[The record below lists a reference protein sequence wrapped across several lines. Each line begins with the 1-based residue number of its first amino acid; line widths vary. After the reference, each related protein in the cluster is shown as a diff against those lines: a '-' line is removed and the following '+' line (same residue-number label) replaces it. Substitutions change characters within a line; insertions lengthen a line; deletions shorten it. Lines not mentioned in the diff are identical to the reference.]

1 MTAPVTDYRICRRCV
16 MDTTDPE
23 IAFDQEGVCHH
34 CRRYDVRVRSS
45 VLPGEAGSR
54 ALTQLA
60 ERIRAEGRDRR
71 YDCVIGVSGGVDSTY
86 VAYLARSLGLR
97 PLAVHL
103 DNGWDSETAATNIGR
118 ALKALSIDLSTYV
131 IDWEE
136 FRDLQ
141 LSFLKASTPD
151 AEIPT
156 DHAIFALMYGTAD
169 RMGIRHVLTG
179 FNVRTESHMTDA
191 WSRGYYDWRYIRSIH
206 RRFGT
211 VALRSYPHMSLW
223 TYRRY
228 LRKLRSIDVLDFG
241 DYVKADAVR
250 TLERELG
257 WKYYGGKHFESIYTR
272 FFQGYILPRKWG
284 FDKRRSHYS
293 SLICS
298 GEMTREEAL
307 DELTKPPYPIDQQ
320 RADRV
325 YVAKKLGLSETEF
338 EAILALPR
346 RSFWDYPSYGRLY
359 RNRTFLLL
367 RRLLGGGRDN
377 RS

>member
-1 MTAPVTDYRICRRCV
+1 
-16 MDTTDPE
+16 
-23 IAFDQEGVCHH
+23 
-34 CRRYDVRVRSS
+34 VR
-45 VLPGEAGSR
+45 PGEEGRR
-54 ALTQLA
+54 ALLQLA
-60 ERIRAEGRDRR
+60 QTVRAEGRGRQ

-86 VAYLARSLGLR
+86 VAYVAKGLGLR

-103 DNGWDSETAATNIGR
+103 DNGWDSELAVTNIAR
-118 ALKALSIDLSTYV
+118 TLKTLEIDLSTHV
-131 IDWEE
+131 INWEE

-141 LSFLKASTPD
+141 LAFLKASTPD

-156 DHAIFALMYGTAD
+156 DHAIFALMYGTATHL
-169 RMGIRHVLTG
+169 GIRYVLTG

-191 WSRGYYDWRYIRSIH
+191 WSQGYYDWRYIRSIH
-206 RRFGT
+206 RLFGK
-211 VALRSYPHMSLW
+211 VPLRTYPHMGLW

-228 LRKLRSIDVLDFG
+228 MKKLRSVDVLDFG
-241 DYVKADAVR
+241 DYVKADAIR

-284 FDKRRSHYS
+284 FDKRRCHCS

-307 DELTKPPYPIDQQ
+307 DELRKPPYPLELQL
-320 RADRV
+320 ADRL
-325 YVAKKLGLSETEF
+325 YVAKKLGLSENEL

-346 RSFWDYPSYGRLY
+346 RTYWDYPSYGRLY
-359 RNRTFLLL
+359 RNRAFLLV
-367 RRLLGGGRDN
+367 RRLLGAARRD

>member
-1 MTAPVTDYRICRRCV
+1 VNAPVAAYRICTRCV

-23 IAFDQEGVCHH
+23 IRFDEDGVCHH
-34 CRRYDVRVRSS
+34 CRRYEQLVRAK
-45 VLPGEAGSR
+45 VLPGEAGR
-54 ALTQLA
+54 QALA
-60 ERIRAEGRDRR
+60 ELAEQIRTEGRDRR

-86 VAYLARSLGLR
+86 VAYLTRNLGLR

-103 DNGWDSETAATNIGR
+103 DNGWDSELAVTNIGR
-118 ALKALSIDLSTYV
+118 ALRTLGIDLSTHV

-141 LSFLKASTPD
+141 LAFLKASTPD

-156 DHAIFALMYGTAD
+156 DHAIFSLMYGTAS
-169 RMGIRHVLTG
+169 RLGVRYLLTG

-191 WSRGYYDWRYIRSIH
+191 WSQGYYDWRYIRSVH
-206 RRFGT
+206 RLFGE
-211 VALRSYPHMSLW
+211 VRLRSYPHMGLW

-228 LRKLRSIDVLDFG
+228 LKTIRSVDVLNFG

-250 TLERELG
+250 TLERDLG
-257 WKYYGGKHFESIYTR
+257 WRYYGGKHFESIYTR

-284 FDKRRSHYS
+284 FDKRRCHYS

-307 DELTKPPYPIDQQ
+307 QELQKPPYPLDLQL
-320 RADRV
+320 ADRE
-325 YVAKKLGLSETEF
+325 YVAKKLGLSEAEL

-346 RSFWDYPSYGRLY
+346 RTYWDYPSYGRLY
-359 RNRTFLLL
+359 RNRAFTLVRTAWARIF
-367 RRLLGGGRDN
+367 RRRP
-377 RS
+377 

>member
-1 MTAPVTDYRICRRCV
+1 MTGSAPGYRICRRCV
-16 MDTTDPE
+16 MDTTDPG
-23 IAFDQEGVCHH
+23 ISFDDNGVCHH
-34 CRRYDVRVRSS
+34 CRRYDERLRSKVR
-45 VLPGEAGSR
+45 PGEEGRR
-54 ALTQLA
+54 ALAQLA
-60 ERIRAEGRDRR
+60 EAIRAEGRDRR

-86 VAYLARSLGLR
+86 VAYIARSLGLR

-103 DNGWDSETAATNIGR
+103 DNGWDSELAVTNIGR
-118 ALKALSIDLSTYV
+118 VLKTLGIDLSTHV
-131 IDWEE
+131 INWEE

-156 DHAIFALMYGTAD
+156 DHAIFALMYGTAK
-169 RMGIRHVLTG
+169 RLGIRYVLTG

-191 WSRGYYDWRYIRSIH
+191 WSQGYYDWRYIRSVH

-211 VALRSYPHMSLW
+211 IPLRSYPHMGLW
-223 TYRRY
+223 TYRRH
-228 LRKLRSIDVLDFG
+228 LKKLQSVDVLDFG
-241 DYVKADAVR
+241 DYVKADAIR

-284 FDKRRSHYS
+284 FDKRRCHCS

-298 GEMTREEAL
+298 GEMTREAAL
-307 DELTKPPYPIDQQ
+307 DELRKPPYPPELQL
-320 RADRV
+320 ADRV
-325 YVAKKLGLSETEF
+325 YVAKKLGLSETEL

-346 RSFWDYPSYGRLY
+346 RTYWDYPSYGRLY
-359 RNRTFLLL
+359 RNRAFLLA
-367 RRLLGGGRDN
+367 RKLLGSARRG
-377 RS
+377 SS

>member
-1 MTAPVTDYRICRRCV
+1 

-23 IAFDQEGVCHH
+23 ISFDQDGLCHH
-34 CRRYDVRVRSS
+34 CRRYEGRVRSRVVS
-45 VLPGEAGSR
+45 GEAGRR
-54 ALTQLA
+54 ALAQLA
-60 ERIRAEGRDRR
+60 ERMRAGGRDHR
-71 YDCVIGVSGGVDSTY
+71 YDCLIGVSGGVDSTY
-86 VAYLARSLGLR
+86 VAYLTRGLGLR

-103 DNGWDSETAATNIGR
+103 DNGWDSELAVTNIGR
-118 ALKALSIDLSTYV
+118 ALKGLGIDLSTHV

-151 AEIPT
+151 GEIPT
-156 DHAIFALMYGTAD
+156 DHAIFALMYATAD
-169 RMGIRHVLTG
+169 RMGIQYVLTG

-191 WSRGYYDWRYIRSIH
+191 WSQGYYDWRYIRSIH

-211 VALRSYPHMSLW
+211 IALRSYPHMGLW

-228 LRKLRSIDVLDFG
+228 LRKLRSVDVLDFG

-284 FDKRRSHYS
+284 FDKRRCHYS

-307 DELTKPPYPIDQQ
+307 DELRKPPYPIHQQ
-320 RADRV
+320 LADRV
-325 YVAKKLGLSETEF
+325 YVAKKLGLSEADF
-338 EAILALPR
+338 DAILALPR
-346 RSFWDYPSYGRLY
+346 KSYWDYPSYGRLY

-367 RRLLGGGRDN
+367 RRLLGGGKAGGL
-377 RS
+377 